1 MSLVLITKVRD
12 FWQCANKPGSRS
24 VPEMRPFVLVLPQ
37 VKTRKRY
44 SVDKSLLHSWLD
56 SYETYRDM
64 RDLENRNGMRWL
76 THESDDGRYGI
87 LRPGIWYISSKAV
100 QT

>member
-1 MSLVLITKVRD
+1 MLTVAAMVRLRRYKTFCLIRCVIWYAVSSISSLFL
-12 FWQCANKPGSRS
+12 
-24 VPEMRPFVLVLPQ
+24 Q

-56 SYETYRDM
+56 SYETWSDL

-87 LRPGIWYISSKAV
+87 LRGHPY
-100 QT
+100 

>member
-1 MSLVLITKVRD
+1 MGHLVLCVKCTT
-12 FWQCANKPGSRS
+12 RS
-24 VPEMRPFVLVLPQ
+24 WLFLQ

-56 SYETYRDM
+56 SYETWSDL

-76 THESDDGRYGI
+76 THESDDGRYRI
-87 LRPGIWYISSKAV
+87 LRP
-100 QT
+100 